1 MSNKAIKT
9 KPSAKESNPSN
20 KSSSEIE
27 PDAQDMMGNS
37 FLQKSMNNIHS
48 QADAALNDLISEKK
62 ITEQAR
68 SLVRSAGSSLRKFL
82 QSNAAASD
90 QEAAAMFSKTIQGEM
105 QRHTT
110 SLMVDAG
117 ISKKISHFLSE
128 NKYLVVMAALG
139 AAVKYVLDNE
149 RLPELE
155 KSFDLGDGHS
165 ISGSIDM
172 GRTLDIA
179 IKEIEIGYKYTADR
193 FRASVEANHNFDNGE
208 WGVNGSMAYQ
218 LGGGMSVQSSAKYL
232 DSGAWDTSLGIN
244 GKKDNFSWGVEG
256 FANQDQFGRK
266 DHGARAKFSWKF

>member
-90 QEAAAMFSKTIQGEM
+90 QEAAAMTPPKSLSAPTHVSASSSPSDAAGPGVRPSHETI
-105 QRHTT
+105 
-110 SLMVDAG
+110 S
-117 ISKKISHFLSE
+117 
-128 NKYLVVMAALG
+128 
-139 AAVKYVLDNE
+139 
-149 RLPELE
+149 P
-155 KSFDLGDGHS
+155 
-165 ISGSIDM
+165 
-172 GRTLDIA
+172 
-179 IKEIEIGYKYTADR
+179 
-193 FRASVEANHNFDNGE
+193 
-208 WGVNGSMAYQ
+208 
-218 LGGGMSVQSSAKYL
+218 
-232 DSGAWDTSLGIN
+232 
-244 GKKDNFSWGVEG
+244 
-256 FANQDQFGRK
+256 
-266 DHGARAKFSWKF
+266 